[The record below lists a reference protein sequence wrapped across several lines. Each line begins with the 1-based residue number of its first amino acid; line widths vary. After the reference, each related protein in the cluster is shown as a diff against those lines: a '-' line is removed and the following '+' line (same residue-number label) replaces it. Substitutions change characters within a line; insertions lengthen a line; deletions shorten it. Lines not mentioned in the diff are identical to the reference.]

1 MLYHALCEIISS
13 FKKQIFSREFNHKI
27 KGIGH
32 SSFTPDEVSML
43 KLPTSGNESVN
54 ARYLAKYDA
63 NASSSSTGGRYNDY
77 SNRHNMR
84 NVIASSTM
92 KPPQNNSDLQHLR
105 SWIQQ
110 KYIVKCWYVGDGG
123 DDAGV
128 GAGGGGGGGGGAG
141 ASELGRKKVM
151 PAKVHRP
158 TSSLSSLPKPTSAPS
173 ISGTLHSTAASHD
186 DSFFD
191 AIASSSTD
199 ATNKVDEWDAFGG
212 PSSSGISSPAA
223 FQANFGAFSEQQQ
236 QQQSQPPPQFQTATM
251 VSLPPLATATGG
263 SNVPT
268 PTFQATFDQNNVTTV
283 IPKTQAMQG
292 NVGGGN
298 FVADFSSMQQ
308 SQQSQMMQQQQQQP
322 HPMQAQNNQGF
333 ASFPSMIPQQQQ
345 QQQPTM
351 QTQQGVQP
359 NQQMH
364 LQSNFG
370 HMQGGSGMMIQQQ
383 HQQQQVQGGG
393 MEGEG
398 WGGIRM
404 SNQQGGGNLSEFP
417 QQQSQPHLTSQPP
430 QNDQSSFAN
439 FSSMQQPEQPI
450 SNEVATAAPFPPSNP
465 NAFKA
470 VDSDKMSAF
479 DAFDGL
485 SLEPTLTINAFGNA
499 DNTEVNSINAS
510 VPTGAN
516 EPNCHEGGQIAN
528 GTNEI
533 SIFSTDANVRK
544 DNESKYSTMSI
555 YGAGHA
561 HPSPHPG
568 GEMQILNNAQTTAV
582 ENSIG
587 NGNDD
592 GRAAA
597 ALFQETTYLLQKLN
611 MQQLMQVHQLISSM
625 TASSVNQQA
634 ASTDAW
640 ASHAPM
646 HVGDVSTENLSR
658 NGGAGMGMETM
669 GEKANKSRDAANV
682 PPAGAPPSLSSP
694 PVAIAPSNA
703 LPPVEKEGNPFDF

>member
-1 MLYHALCEIISS
+1 
-13 FKKQIFSREFNHKI
+13 
-27 KGIGH
+27 
-32 SSFTPDEVSML
+32 ML

-77 SNRHNMR
+77 SNRHNTR
-84 NVIASSTM
+84 NVMASSTM

-123 DDAGV
+123 DEAGV
-128 GAGGGGGGGGGAG
+128 GVGGSGG
-141 ASELGRKKVM
+141 ASEAGRRKII
-151 PAKVHRP
+151 PTQAHRP
-158 TSSLSSLPKPTSAPS
+158 TSSLSALPKPTSAPS
-173 ISGTLHSTAASHD
+173 KSGTLHSTAASHD

-191 AIASSSTD
+191 AIASSSTG

-212 PSSSGISSPAA
+212 SSSSGTPAA
-223 FQANFGAFSEQQQ
+223 FQADFGAFSDQQQ
-236 QQQSQPPPQFQTATM
+236 QQPQQQQPPSQFQTATM

-263 SNVPT
+263 STVAI

-283 IPKTQAMQG
+283 IPQTQAMQG

-308 SQQSQMMQQQQQQP
+308 PQQSQMMQQQQP
-322 HPMQAQNNQGF
+322 HPMQVQNNQGF

-398 WGGIRM
+398 WGGIGM

-417 QQQSQPHLTSQPP
+417 QQQSQPHLRTQPP

-465 NAFKA
+465 NAFKV

-533 SIFSTDANVRK
+533 SILSTDANVRK
-544 DNESKYSTMSI
+544 DNEPKYSTMSI
-555 YGAGHA
+555 NGAGHA
-561 HPSPHPG
+561 HPSLHPG
-568 GEMQILNNAQTTAV
+568 GEMHILNNAQTTAV

-625 TASSVNQQA
+625 TASSLNQQA
-634 ASTDAW
+634 ASTEAW
-640 ASHAPM
+640 ASHAPTNSVS
-646 HVGDVSTENLSR
+646 HYVSTENKSR
-658 NGGAGMGMETM
+658 NGGAGMTMEKM
-669 GEKANKSRDAANV
+669 GDCANKPIDAINV
-682 PPAGAPPSLSSP
+682 PPAAAPTPLSP
-694 PVAIAPSNA
+694 PPVSIAPSNV